1 MKSKKTQQFIFTGI
15 IIFSCIVYSC
25 DQQTKKPAARI
36 PVIYSTDLYHPPQDP
51 DDHYDLAILG
61 CLEELEI
68 KALIFD
74 IATSFRDPD
83 TYGKVALDQMAKIT
97 GQSPPPW
104 KVGLRDLLRSPDD
117 QAFDQSEEYQGGV
130 ELILSTLEQSKEQ
143 VVMFLVGS
151 CRDFAVAFNRNPD
164 LLRKKVKSVYVNA
177 GNGPSGAQN
186 EWNVMLDPN
195 AYFCLMTSGL
205 PIYWCP
211 CITDFE
217 RLCTPEEVSAG
228 KAFCTYFKV
237 ANQAE
242 LLASARPMVKNYI
255 AYALSRSLEDPLE
268 FLDRE
273 PQPLPE
279 RPRNMWCTGPFLHAA
294 GREIHQTRDHQWI
307 TIPSEKMKE
316 KDTDSRVVE
325 IYRFEPICFKTVCKD
340 VNGRQITEF
349 YDADHTEP
357 TSIKVFRYTNSQ
369 YNDIMPLV
377 LKGLLETL

>member
-1 MKSKKTQQFIFTGI
+1 MRTVFLF
-15 IIFSCIVYSC
+15 IFSCLVYGC
-25 DQQTKKPAARI
+25 AQQPAKTAVPI

-51 DDHYDLAILG
+51 DDHYDLAILASI
-61 CLEELEI
+61 EELEL

-74 IATSFRDPD
+74 VATSFRKPE
-83 TYGKVALDQMAKIT
+83 TFGKTALDQMAKIT
-97 GQSPPPW
+97 GQAPPPW

-117 QAFDQSEEYQGGV
+117 QALDQPEEFQGGV
-130 ELILSTLEQSKEQ
+130 ELILSTLEKSEEP

-151 CRDFAVAFNRNPD
+151 CRDFAVAFNRNPG
-164 LLRKKVKSVYVNA
+164 LLREKVRSVYVNA
-177 GNGPSGAQN
+177 GNGPNGDQN

-211 CITDFE
+211 CITDYE

-255 AYALSRSLEDPLE
+255 AYALTRSQEDPLE

-273 PQPLPE
+273 PQPISE

-294 GREIHQTRDHQWI
+294 GREIHQTQDNRWI
-307 TIPSEKMKE
+307 TVPSVKMKI
-316 KDTDSRVVE
+316 KGTDSRAVE
-325 IYRFEPICFKTVCKD
+325 IFRFEPVQFKSVWKD
-340 VNGRQITEF
+340 VNGRMIPEFCEADNTETNSV
-349 YDADHTEP
+349 H
-357 TSIKVFRYTNSQ
+357 VFRYMNPE
-369 YNDIMPLV
+369 YNDIMPMV